1 MSLERWRS
9 DGVSILCEEAECEL
23 DTVLQK
29 GLLEGARLPHELQ
42 GDVSIAVR
50 D

>member
-1 MSLERWRS
+1 MSLKGWRS
-9 DGVSILCEEAECEL
+9 DDVSILCEEAACEL

-42 GDVSIAVR
+42 
-50 D
+50 